1 MKLMKKTSPW
11 VRILLG
17 LSISFL
23 IGACLNYIQGN
34 LVVELKLYL
43 RLSIAAVILAVL
55 YIKEFKPKNN
65 FSTALKDSYPYFI
78 ALYLVG
84 LGTWVPMLLGGL
96 LMIWDFGVG

>member
-1 MKLMKKTSPW
+1 MKKTNPW

-17 LSISFL
+17 LSMSFL

-43 RLSIAAVILAVL
+43 RLGIAVVILAVL

-65 FSTALKDSYPYFI
+65 FLTALKDSYPYFLV
-78 ALYLVG
+78 LYLVS
-84 LGTWVPMLLGGL
+84 LGTWVPMLFGGL
-96 LMIWDFGVG
+96 LMLWDFAGDG

>member
-1 MKLMKKTSPW
+1 MKKTSPW

-43 RLSIAAVILAVL
+43 RLSIAVVILAAL

-65 FSTALKDSYPYFI
+65 FLTALKDSYPYFI
-78 ALYLVG
+78 ALYLFG
-84 LGTWVPMLLGGL
+84 LGTWVPMLFGGF
-96 LMIWDFGVG
+96 LMLWDFAGDG

>member
-1 MKLMKKTSPW
+1 MKKTSPW

>member
-1 MKLMKKTSPW
+1 MKKTNPW

-17 LSISFL
+17 LSMSFL

-43 RLSIAAVILAVL
+43 RLGIAVVILVAL

-65 FSTALKDSYPYFI
+65 FLTALKDSYLYFLV
-78 ALYLVG
+78 LYLVS
-84 LGTWVPMLLGGL
+84 LGTWVPMLFGGL
-96 LMIWDFGVG
+96 LML

>member
-1 MKLMKKTSPW
+1 MKKTNPL

-17 LSISFL
+17 LSMSFL

-43 RLSIAAVILAVL
+43 RLGIAVVIFAAL

-65 FSTALKDSYPYFI
+65 FLTALKDSYPYFLV
-78 ALYLVG
+78 LYLVS
-84 LGTWVPMLLGGL
+84 LGTWVPMLFGGL
-96 LMIWDFGVG
+96 LMLWDFAGDG